1 MKALLTTA
9 YVVAI
14 EVFQLTHIPA
24 HLNRSANLVIRL
36 FAYIV
41 LGSAF
46 SWWDLLAYGIGIGGI
61 SLADKLCLRTKAN
74 GRERHAQ
81 TIT

>member
-1 MKALLTTA
+1 VTVDGVSWPTIVISIILT
-9 YVVAI
+9 
-14 EVFQLTHIPA
+14 QIPT

-46 SWWDLLAYGIGIGGI
+46 SWWDMLAYGIGIGGI
-61 SLADKLCLRTKAN
+61 SLGDKLGIREKAN
-74 GRERHAQ
+74 G
-81 TIT
+81 